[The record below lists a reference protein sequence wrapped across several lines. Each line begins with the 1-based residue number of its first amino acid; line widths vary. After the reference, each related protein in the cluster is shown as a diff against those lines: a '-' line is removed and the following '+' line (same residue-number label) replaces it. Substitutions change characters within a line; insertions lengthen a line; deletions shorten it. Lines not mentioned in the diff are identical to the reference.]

1 MTRKNPHAGLLKI
14 RISQR
19 DQSVAVV
26 QATQSQIQ
34 RLVERIEQLS
44 GSITTWSEARKK
56 LQAGVVKLQL
66 WRENEAYRTELIEQ
80 KNELVQEFAS
90 LQDRLHQER
99 SILLEHEK
107 ELKQIEKIIEHHE
120 AARRSKD
127 LAAEQAQLDEWAG
140 LQARISRTTLP

>member
-1 MTRKNPHAGLLKI
+1 MTQKNPHAGLLKI
-14 RISQR
+14 RTSQR

-26 QATQSQIQ
+26 QATESQIQ
-34 RLVERIEQLS
+34 RLVERIAQLTD
-44 GSITTWSEARKK
+44 SITTWSEARKK
-56 LQAGVVKLQL
+56 LQAGVVKLQQ
-66 WRENEAYRTELIEQ
+66 WRENEAYRAELIEQ

-90 LQDRLHQER
+90 LQERLQQER

-140 LQARISRTTLP
+140 LLARISRTTLP